1 MTCTFS
7 KTSIIKKKLYNWSAY
22 LLQTGDLEIGQM
34 RKPDLF
40 AWGQINENDPPWQ
53 GTDDRVRV
61 IVLEKMSS
69 NLY

>member
-1 MTCTFS
+1 
-7 KTSIIKKKLYNWSAY
+7 
-22 LLQTGDLEIGQM
+22 M

-69 NLY
+69 NLFKESKLMYLIKLKHCFQIVCNKNL